1 MSKHLR
7 HLNDGYGHRYGYGG
21 CKKIIVKENATVGK
35 DYETKKKGI
44 KENEVKKQ
52 TKTYLYTYIKSKN
65 GNFTLRYFRYSYLIS
80 RQTRQEII
88 REESFNLEADGDGDG
103 SK

>member
-1 MSKHLR
+1 MKQ
-7 HLNDGYGHRYGYGG
+7 
-21 CKKIIVKENATVGK
+21 
-35 DYETKKKGI
+35 KKKRYKRKRG
-44 KENEVKKQ
+44 KKKQ